1 MRGKV
6 VNISIGLLNIL
17 LGIVIGVF
25 TFIVPQDIT
34 LITVQENQV
43 RTYILIA
50 IYAVM
55 GVLILFNLIEYF
67 IHRKDGEVRNDYI
80 FSLFMLSFIFIKE
93 PLLAILPIV
102 SGIFIISKTIRE
114 NLVEVNSMFAISIA
128 ILLATAMAI
137 SMVCS
142 VFYSQIGT
150 YIKDKENEDEQAYKS
165 DYFKY
170 VTELNEAPYNEPYI
184 NIKKDGKYGYITTS
198 GQEVIGFEYDYAS
211 PFIQINVYDKKFEIA
226 LVCKDGQ
233 SIVIL
238 KNGRKVLTYRSES
251 ADENYNA
258 KIQELQDL
266 YNNTFKQEGTM
277 QYEINKI
284 TNNISKVPVYAED
297 SEKDYTYRY
306 DYNVEY
312 DLIVT
317 KSNMGLSDKYELA
330 KKDNLNVRIALDCN
344 AISYDENFAYIFSNG
359 TIPFYDLN
367 KREQGWFTGYGKKV
381 TMSGKAQILDFFDDK
396 ILIRNYNDHT
406 IYFIDSKGNILSEIY
421 KEIYVLTDRYI
432 VKGENNKYKII
443 GKDFQ
448 KIFENEYD
456 YIDPYLVNYGL
467 YIVGNTS
474 DGVEFNKFN
483 YAKMNLSLINSNGET
498 IMENIEQIYGNFYK
512 ISNEKNKSYATRY
525 TEFLEN
531 VKSIEYNFVGDN
543 FYKEYYN

>member
-93 PLLAILPIV
+93 PLIAILPIV

-238 KNGRKVLTYRSES
+238 KNGRKILTYRSES

-330 KKDNLNVRIALDCN
+330 KKDNLNVRITLDCN